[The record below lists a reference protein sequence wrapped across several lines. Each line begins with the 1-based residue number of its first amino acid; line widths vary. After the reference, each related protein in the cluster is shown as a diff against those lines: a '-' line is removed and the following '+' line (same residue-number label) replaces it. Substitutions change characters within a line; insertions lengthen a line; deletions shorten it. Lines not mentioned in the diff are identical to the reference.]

1 LLNLRPLR
9 GGLRWGARSVGRSG
23 SHREHLSARCV
34 SAPSDVREAVSSPD
48 PELVELVPDPNA
60 LSVPPE
66 ITVEQAG
73 SFVLLVAR

>member
-1 LLNLRPLR
+1 
-9 GGLRWGARSVGRSG
+9 
-23 SHREHLSARCV
+23 
-34 SAPSDVREAVSSPD
+34 VREAVSSPD

-73 SFVLLVAR
+73 SFVLAGCKVKLYGGVGRMIEMARTILRNIPRP

>member
-1 LLNLRPLR
+1 
-9 GGLRWGARSVGRSG
+9 
-23 SHREHLSARCV
+23 
-34 SAPSDVREAVSSPD
+34 VREAVSSPD

-66 ITVEQAG
+66 ITVKQAG